1 MKKWGVVVLLVFSAA
16 AYAADDRD
24 PREIIENVRIY
35 RMTKELDL
43 SSEQAIEFF
52 PKLKEFQQVEQ
63 QFSEEKNRVLN
74 KLRENIAKG
83 SSEQEILTL
92 LGEFEKIH
100 RRRLENLVVKM
111 KEMFEILTP
120 LQRAK
125 YLIFQDDFNREIR
138 ELIKNAKQQKGG
150 LKP

>member
-1 MKKWGVVVLLVFSAA
+1 MVHAA
-16 AYAADDRD
+16 GDKD

-52 PKLKEFQQVEQ
+52 PKLREFQQVEK
-63 QFSEEKNRVLN
+63 QFQEEKTRILN
-74 KLRENIAKG
+74 SLRDNLDRG
-83 SSEQEILTL
+83 STDKEILAL
-92 LGEFEKIH
+92 LQSYEQAHRDRLTGLIEKT
-100 RRRLENLVVKM
+100 
-111 KEMFEILTP
+111 KEMFDILTP
-120 LQRAK
+120 RQRAQ

-138 ELIKNAKQQKGG
+138 EMIKKVKEYKG